1 MDLLNRAMQRA
12 AELLNTMTPRT
23 KVAALALSG
32 MLALCALVLLFAPSS
47 GPAVFLLGGHAFSTS
62 ELPAVQAAFAKAG
75 LSDFEV
81 SGGQIRIPRGKQA
94 QYLAALADGHALP
107 SSLADRLVAIVSE
120 QSPFASRAQQEQ
132 MQRAVVQS
140 MIAQSIARMSGIE
153 SAELFL
159 DTQPRRGFRQES
171 LSTASVHVK
180 TTGAAPLTPDKVRA
194 IRGLVAGAVAGMAP
208 EHVTVIDSTGQHWSG
223 RDSVGS
229 VGLDDPYL
237 ARKLA
242 YEEGYAEKILASLA
256 YVPGVTVSVNVELST
271 QRRRVGSRQTVEPK
285 TTAPTSVPHA
295 ALVADVAG
303 RAAPFAEAQQPNV
316 PAALQTPRAGQMEA
330 VPIATTEL
338 PPPRAA
344 STRGATIDTEE
355 FEIVGLTP
363 QRVTVS
369 VVVPVTYFE
378 DIWRRHN
385 VIAGHAPLR
394 SPTSAE
400 LAPIEA
406 QERARIQETVLAQ
419 IPHVDGTPATELVS
433 VTAFTPVPPASQ
445 VPSWPVRIR
454 NRLSMYWLALA
465 MIALPV
471 GALFYF
477 WKRRSAGS
485 GPMAGTSQPGVA
497 QRHATVFE
505 ATVGD
510 APPDDILVTMDG
522 YRYGLDEAEID
533 SPAHAT
539 KPSTASDSTHRADN
553 RVANAHQ
560 APSVLGR
567 QEFDLLNDV
576 SGRDIADLLAG
587 EQSQTIAVVVGHLAP
602 DRAAEVV
609 DCLPA
614 ALQAEVMRRVVQ
626 LDATPRELL
635 QEIESALVAQLADLG
650 LQPSRRSEGWNLAQR
665 ILAAGG
671 PDFAARLAR
680 RLSPHDKQLAAQLD
694 SAAARAQGSLP
705 AHANATHER
714 TARHGSWW
722 AFDELDRLS
731 DADLRYVAAAASQ
744 DLLELALAG
753 ATPEFAERILRA
765 MSVEQSRS
773 LRQRL
778 NQLVPTR
785 ISDIEQAQRELA
797 HLAFELLVSSNDSA
811 TTGTRLVA

>member
-12 AELLNTMTPRT
+12 AELRSMAPLRARM
-23 KVAALALSG
+23 AAAALSG
-32 MLALCALVLLFAPSS
+32 VLLVCALWLLFAPSA
-47 GPAVFLLGGHAFSTS
+47 GPVVCLLGGHAFSTS

-107 SSLADRLVAIVSE
+107 SSLADRLVEIVKA

-159 DTQPRRGFRQES
+159 DTQPRRGFRQEA

-180 TTGAAPLTPDKVRA
+180 TAGAVPLTPDKVRA

-208 EHVTVIDSTGQHWSG
+208 EQVTVIDSTGQHWSG
-223 RDSVGS
+223 RDAVGS

-242 YEEGYAEKILASLA
+242 YEEGYAQKILASLA
-256 YVPGVTVSVNVELST
+256 YVPGATVSVNVELST
-271 QRRRVGSRQTVEPK
+271 QRRRIGSRQSVEPK
-285 TTAPTSVPHA
+285 TTAPITVPRA
-295 ALVADVAG
+295 ALVAGNVAP
-303 RAAPFAEAQQPNV
+303 AAYDDAQQPNV
-316 PAALQTPRAGQMEA
+316 AAALDAPRAGPLAAM
-330 VPIATTEL
+330 PIDATDPL
-338 PPPRAA
+338 ASQRATG
-344 STRGATIDTEE
+344 SRGTTIDTEE

-378 DIWRRHN
+378 DIWRRRN
-385 VIAGHAPLR
+385 AITGHTPLR
-394 SPTSAE
+394 SPTPAE
-400 LAPIEA
+400 MAPIETL
-406 QERARIQETVLAQ
+406 ERARIQETVLAQ
-419 IPHVDGTPATELVS
+419 IPHVDGATAMELVS
-433 VTAFTPVPPASQ
+433 VTAFTPVPPAQQ
-445 VPSWPVRIR
+445 VTNWPVRIR
-454 NRLSMYWLALA
+454 NWLGVNWLALA
-465 MIALPV
+465 VIVLPL
-471 GALFYF
+471 GALCYL
-477 WKRRSAGS
+477 WKLGRVGTGPAAG
-485 GPMAGTSQPGVA
+485 MTQPGVA
-497 QRHATVFE
+497 QHLTSELESSA
-505 ATVGD
+505 GD
-510 APPDDILVTMDG
+510 APPDEVLITTDG
-522 YRYGLDEAEID
+522 YRYGLDEEAVD
-533 SPAHAT
+533 SQHRGAV
-539 KPSTASDSTHRADN
+539 ASRLSNSTHWTDDRAADA
-553 RVANAHQ
+553 RQ
-560 APSVLGR
+560 ASRGHGPC
-567 QEFDLLNDV
+567 QFDLLNDA

-587 EQSQTIAVVVGHLAP
+587 EQPQTIAVVVGHLVP
-602 DRAAEVV
+602 ERAAEVV

-614 ALQAEVMRRVVQ
+614 SLQADVMRRVVQ
-626 LDATPRELL
+626 LVATPRELL
-635 QEIESALVAQLADLG
+635 QEIESALVARLAQLG
-650 LQPSRRSEGWNLAQR
+650 LKSSQQSEGWNAAQR

-680 RLSPHDKQLAAQLD
+680 RLSSHDQQLAAQLD
-694 SAAARAQGSLP
+694 SAPMRPSVGTSVNVSAAADQM
-705 AHANATHER
+705 
-714 TARHGSWW
+714 ARHELSW
-722 AFDELDRLS
+722 AFEELDRLS
-731 DADLRYVAAAASQ
+731 DADLRYVAAAANR

-753 ATPEFAERILRA
+753 ATPEFAERILRS
-765 MSVEQSRS
+765 MSAEQSRV

-797 HLAFELLVSSNDSA
+797 RLAFELLASSNDSA